1 MAILSEATNIKKL
14 GQRNLWVL
22 WGKSGCGKTHF
33 IGTLPKPLLYIQIGD
48 DGSNTIAEIE
58 DAKDIDA
65 IRAGSLER
73 LKQIAEELKKDTK
86 YASVAVDT
94 FSMITNVWI
103 DANAVQKKKKMT
115 MQMWGDLKVE
125 TEELIKLYHDIAA
138 THIVALS
145 CHEAND
151 TIEGMDDEVI
161 PDFGPST
168 TKGSRIYLQGMANYG
183 IHFTKINKTVTNK
196 ATGEEKEV
204 VKYAAHLGPNPYY
217 WTKLQISD
225 SVKVPDVVISPSYS
239 KIVDIIKGGK

>member
-1 MAILSEATNIKKL
+1 MGILSEARDISEL

-22 WGKSGCGKTHF
+22 WGKSGSGKTHF

-48 DGSNTIAEIE
+48 DGSNTIS
-58 DAKDIDA
+58 KVKGVKA
-65 IRAGSLER
+65 IRAESPER
-73 LKQIAEELKKDTK
+73 LKAIGEELKKDKT

-94 FSMITNVWI
+94 FSMITNIWI
-103 DANAVQKKKKMT
+103 DANATQKKKKMT
-115 MQMWGDLKVE
+115 QQMWGDLKIA
-125 TEELIKLYHDIAA
+125 TEELIKIFHEVAEN
-138 THIVALS
+138 HVVALS

-183 IHFTKINKTVTNK
+183 LHFTKVKRDIVDK

-217 WTKLQISD
+217 WTKLQIED
-225 SVKVPDVVISPSYS
+225 SIKVPAMMLNPSYDRVIE
-239 KIVDIIKGGK
+239 KIGG

>member
-1 MAILSEATNIKKL
+1 MGILSESVDISKL
-14 GQRNLWVL
+14 GQRNLWTL
-22 WGKSGCGKTHF
+22 WGKSGSGKTHF

-48 DGSNTIAEIE
+48 DGSNTIANVEGI
-58 DAKDIDA
+58 KA
-65 IRAGSLER
+65 IRAQSIDR
-73 LKQIAEELKKDTK
+73 LKQIGEELKKDK
-86 YASVAVDT
+86 SFKSVAVDT
-94 FSMITNVWI
+94 FSMVTNVWI
-103 DANAVQKKKKMT
+103 DVNSVQKKKKMT
-115 MQMWGDLKVE
+115 MQMWGDLKIE
-125 TEELIKLYHDIAA
+125 TEELIKIFHEVAE

-183 IHFTKINKTVTNK
+183 IHFTKVNKTVTDK

-217 WTKLQISD
+217 WTKFQIDD
-225 SVKVPDVVISPSYS
+225 SVKIPEVMINPSYT
-239 KIVDIIKGGK
+239 KILNLIQGGQ